1 MAIKFSQFTVRTN
14 SSDLSHIVGYNGVD
28 NIQITPTNF
37 LNSAL
42 TGTAGQVL
50 SAGQVLYYD
59 TTGVAGENAFFWDNT
74 NKRLGIGTN
83 TPNYRVHIKDNS
95 VTTGSKTLLQL
106 QSDPINNGGSLN
118 LDFRVSSANTDD
130 RYVAR
135 ISGMREGNGA
145 LSQLQFWTDS
155 SGLYQRMTI
164 TSAGNV
170 GIGTW

>member
-1 MAIKFSQFTVRTN
+1 
-14 SSDLSHIVGYNGVD
+14 VGYNGVD

-42 TGTAGQVL
+42 TGT
-50 SAGQVLYYD
+50 AGQVLYYD

-118 LDFRVSSANTDD
+118 LDFRVSSRNE
-130 RYVAR
+130 RR
-135 ISGMREGNGA
+135 KWSIKSI
-145 LSQLQFWTDS
+145 
-155 SGLYQRMTI
+155 TI
-164 TSAGNV
+164 LD
-170 GIGTW
+170 